1 MQRFFSLTTVI
12 IAAFSLLT
20 SAAED
25 RSETRYSVQAYIMYP
40 QAWGAEKRRLELTDT
55 ITEPHR
61 INIYYT
67 KEYFHLPEALP
78 AQLQDT
84 SRAGDTLQL
93 AGGSGYLKKKE
104 IMMAYDKRG
113 YISVFA
119 NYGCPNCPISPYEH
133 PYEYDASNRPVKITN
148 VIGKHE
154 EYVLVYDPPGNL
166 KSVERLE
173 NGKVIH
179 RVVYEVMP
187 LSK

>member
-1 MQRFFSLTTVI
+1 MLI
-12 IAAFSLLT
+12 
-20 SAAED
+20 SAKTE
-25 RSETRYSVQAYIMYP
+25 RNQVRYVVNAYITYP
-40 QAWGAEKRRLELTDT
+40 QAWGEEKRRLEYSDT

-119 NYGCPNCPISPYEH
+119 NYGCPNYPISPYEH
-133 PYEYDASNRPVKITN
+133 HYEYDTKNRPVKITN
-148 VIGKHE
+148 AIGKLESFLFVYE
-154 EYVLVYDPPGNL
+154 EAGNL
-166 KSVERLE
+166 KSAERIE
-173 NGKVIH
+173 NGKVIQ
-179 RVVYEVMP
+179 RVVYEVSQMNN
-187 LSK
+187 

>member
-1 MQRFFSLTTVI
+1 MRKFLLFSLAI
-12 IAAFSLLT
+12 PACFFLL
-20 SAAED
+20 SAD
-25 RSETRYSVQAYIMYP
+25 RVHNEVRYVVKAYVMYP
-40 QAWGAEKRRLELTDT
+40 QAWGDEKRRLEFTDT

-104 IMMAYDKRG
+104 ILMAYDKRG

-119 NYGCPNCPISPYEH
+119 NYGCPNCPVSPYEH
-133 PYEYDASNRPVKITN
+133 HYEYDGLNRPVKITN
-148 VIGKHE
+148 HIGKQETFIFVYE
-154 EYVLVYDPPGNL
+154 ETGNL
-166 KSVERLE
+166 KSAERME
-173 NGKVIH
+173 NGKVMQ
-179 RVVYEVMP
+179 RVVYEMKA
-187 LSK
+187 LRK